1 MQIANFLKIGSKNYF
16 SRQHGSFLLIYFHRQ
31 KMDSRHSD
39 HFITKR
45 MILEL
50 PRADRWAIQTDCDWI
65 QSDCKELKNSLNW
78 RKWKPPVKD
87 REQPTRRVIF
97 GNAEPL
103 WSVLQKMNV
112 NRIYV
117 RKWKLLVPK
126 KLKNYEY
133 SKKMNLLE
141 LVLDMD
147 RIGLSHGEAV
157 W

>member
-1 MQIANFLKIGSKNYF
+1 MEATSEKKFWG
-16 SRQHGSFLLIYFHRQ
+16 
-31 KMDSRHSD
+31 
-39 HFITKR
+39 
-45 MILEL
+45 
-50 PRADRWAIQTDCDWI
+50 
-65 QSDCKELKNSLNW
+65 
-78 RKWKPPVKD
+78 KD
-87 REQPTRRVIF
+87 REQPRLRVIF

-103 WSVLQKMNV
+103 WSVLQNWQKMNV
-112 NRIYV
+112 KRSYV

>member
-1 MQIANFLKIGSKNYF
+1 MEATSEKKF
-16 SRQHGSFLLIYFHRQ
+16 
-31 KMDSRHSD
+31 
-39 HFITKR
+39 
-45 MILEL
+45 
-50 PRADRWAIQTDCDWI
+50 W
-65 QSDCKELKNSLNW
+65 
-78 RKWKPPVKD
+78 VKD
-87 REQPTRRVIF
+87 REQPTFRVIF

-103 WSVLQKMNV
+103 WSVLQNHSDKKMNV
-112 NRIYV
+112 NRSYV

-147 RIGLSHGEAV
+147 RIGLSHGEAM